1 VQPVGTSSPG
11 QSFTITATRGCVNVG
26 SVSITG
32 DFSQTNNCS
41 SVLTTGASCTAQVT
55 FSPSAAG
62 LRSGSLNAPTDN
74 TTLTASLSGTDGIA
88 TTAVAPTALD
98 FDTQLVD
105 STSPARSIT
114 LTNTNTIP
122 LNISGI
128 TVNGDFAQTNTCGAL
143 LAPGAS
149 CAINVTFTPAARL
162 NRTGT
167 LTIQSDSTP
176 PAANV
181 PLSGAGIAPIP
192 AFTPAAADFGPQ
204 RVGTAISQTLTL
216 TNNGDAVLS
225 ENGLTISGS
234 SDF

>member
-1 VQPVGTSSPG
+1 
-11 QSFTITATRGCVNVG
+11 N
-26 SVSITG
+26 TG
-32 DFSQTNNCS
+32 N
-41 SVLTTGASCTAQVT
+41 
-55 FSPSAAG
+55 
-62 LRSGSLNAPTDN
+62 
-74 TTLTASLSGTDGIA
+74 
-88 TTAVAPTALD
+88 
-98 FDTQLVD
+98 
-105 STSPARSIT
+105 
-114 LTNTNTIP
+114 IP

-181 PLSGAGIAPIP
+181 PLRGAGIAPIP

-234 SDF
+234 SDFTQTSNCPAFLSPGASCAVTVTFTPLSRGARTATLAIST